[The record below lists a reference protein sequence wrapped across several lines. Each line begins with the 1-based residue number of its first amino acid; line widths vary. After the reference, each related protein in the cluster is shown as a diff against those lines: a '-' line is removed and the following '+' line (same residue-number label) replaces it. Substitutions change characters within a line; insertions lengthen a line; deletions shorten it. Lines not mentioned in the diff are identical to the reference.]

1 MDLRVLKQDKDYVEL
16 EVIGEGHTM
25 CNVLRKEIFN
35 EKDDVVGGYNIEH
48 PLVSNPKM
56 IVKGD
61 KPIKLILNAIDR
73 LKDKNKELRSKL
85 KKL

>member
-1 MDLRVLKQDKDYVEL
+1 MELKVLKQDKDYVEL

-35 EKDDVVGGYNIEH
+35 EKDDVVAGYNIEH

-61 KPIKLILNAIDR
+61 KPVKLILNAVDR
-73 LKDKNKELRSKL
+73 LKDKNKELRIKL
-85 KKL
+85 KKI

>member
-35 EKDDVVGGYNIEH
+35 EKDDVVAGYNIEH

>member
-25 CNVLRKEIFN
+25 CNVIRKEIYN
-35 EKDDVVGGYNIEH
+35 EKGDVVAGYNIAH
-48 PLVSNPKM
+48 PIVSNPKM
-56 IVKGD
+56 IIKGD
-61 KPIKLILNAIDR
+61 KPLKLILSAIDR
-73 LKDKNKELRSKL
+73 LKDKNKELKSKL

>member
-25 CNVLRKEIFN
+25 CNVIRKEIYN
-35 EKDDVVGGYNIEH
+35 EKGDIIAGYNIEH

-61 KPIKLILNAIDR
+61 KPVKLILNAVDR
-73 LKDKNKELRSKL
+73 LKDKNKELRIKL
-85 KKL
+85 KKI